1 MRTILSVMLVLAP
14 FVSLFSNT
22 VNTNEVSKVYVAPF
36 KTAVTLGAGKVA
48 AQDANWESVALG
60 KPLLTSRLAGA
71 VSKFSCVSDAKTAT
85 YELSSVLTTL
95 RSKENVYRSSSYGVE
110 TKTTN
115 WQLDL
120 IVALKRL
127 SDGVIVFSKTVTG
140 FCNEQR
146 PISEA
151 KFDNDLFHSLMV
163 AAIEE
168 AAEDIIEYFAPAPAP
183 VSSFSSGTVTGAA
196 SGSKSSLAQNATVGS
211 VKERESL
218 AVLKPRAGE
227 GVTEAEAVMLWDYL
241 ESKLGGGRYAV
252 VSRADVSRMMDEV
265 GLTTSSYLTDPMMR
279 KRAKIG
285 KLATVSKL
293 LASSV
298 GRFGKRY
305 LLTLKVFDSSTAE
318 IDGERAESVSAE
330 EMDGLLPLAADAMRR
345 LLAPPPEGFAL
356 APVEV
361 RLAGAPSWLASAAF
375 EGVRSALAEAGIGV
389 KTDSDANA
397 AVKLV
402 PSVTMYSLR
411 LVDEGGASR
420 HRGSISIQLS
430 ANGASPITVK
440 LTDVDL
446 GKVEGAAPSWLAKE
460 RGEKLLALAIEQ
472 MQQKLS
478 ALKAK

>member
-1 MRTILSVMLVLAP
+1 MRASFGLMCVLAP

-22 VNTNEVSKVYVAPF
+22 IPSNVVSKVYVAPF
-36 KTAVTLGAGKVA
+36 KTAATLGSGKA
-48 AQDANWESVALG
+48 DGQDANWKAVALG
-60 KPLLTSRLAGA
+60 KPLLISRLAGSA
-71 VSKFSCVSDAKTAT
+71 SKFSCVSDAKIAT
-85 YELSSVLTTL
+85 HELSSVLTTL

-120 IVALKRL
+120 IVELKRL
-127 SDGVIVFSKTVTG
+127 SDGTIVFSRTATG

-163 AAIEE
+163 AAVEE
-168 AAEDIIEYFAPAPAP
+168 AAEDIIEYFDPTPAS
-183 VSSFSSGTVTGAA
+183 VSSFSSGKVTGVV
-196 SGSKSSLAQNATVGS
+196 SDSKSSLARNAKAGE

-218 AVLKPRAGE
+218 AILKPRAGE

-241 ESKLGGGRYAV
+241 ESKLGGGRYVV

-285 KLATVSKL
+285 KLATVSRL

-330 EMDGLLPLAADAMRR
+330 ELDGLLPLASDAMRR

-356 APVEV
+356 APVV
-361 RLAGAPSWLASAAF
+361 IRSASAPSWIYPAVF
-375 EGVRSALAEAGIGV
+375 EGIRAALAEAGISV
-389 KTDSDANA
+389 KTDPDDKA

-460 RGEKLLALAIEQ
+460 RGEKLLALAMEQ

>member
-1 MRTILSVMLVLAP
+1 MRTSLCVMFVLAP

-36 KTAVTLGAGKVA
+36 KTAETLGAGKVA

-60 KPLLTSRLAGA
+60 KPLLTSRLAGS
-71 VSKFSCVSDAKTAT
+71 VSKFSCVSDAKIAT

-168 AAEDIIEYFAPAPAP
+168 AAEDIIEYFAPVPAP
-183 VSSFSSGTVTGAA
+183 VSSFSSETVTGVA
-196 SGSKSSLAQNATVGS
+196 SGSKSSLAQNAKVGS

-227 GVTEAEAVMLWDYL
+227 GVTEAEAVILWDYL

-285 KLATVSKL
+285 KLATVSRL

-305 LLTLKVFDSSTAE
+305 HLLTLKVFDSSTAE

-330 EMDGLLPLAADAMRR
+330 ELDGLLPLAADAMRR

-375 EGVRSALAEAGIGV
+375 DGVRSALANSEGDLSPLEKSGIV
-389 KTDSDANA
+389 
-397 AVKLV
+397 
-402 PSVTMYSLR
+402 
-411 LVDEGGASR
+411 
-420 HRGSISIQLS
+420 
-430 ANGASPITVK
+430 
-440 LTDVDL
+440 
-446 GKVEGAAPSWLAKE
+446 
-460 RGEKLLALAIEQ
+460 
-472 MQQKLS
+472 
-478 ALKAK
+478 